1 MTRALVAAVLVALSC
16 VPAVAQAR
24 RGQAAIIADEAD
36 PASAAALEASRDAVV
51 AIRSRVQKRSFVTG
65 ERLTRMAYQSLTGP
79 QSPAGPPAARLPA
92 TIPLFPLG
100 DIMLFPNAER
110 PLLIFE
116 PRYRAMVA
124 DALKGDRIIGMVRLR
139 PGFEADYE
147 GRPPIDTVGC
157 AGVITEAEQLPDG
170 RYTILLRGLTKFR
183 VVQEDAGRPYRLAR
197 VDAVPEAGVS
207 AADRAALAI
216 ERRQMTDLLAL
227 QNVELASDPKDEQ
240 AIDTV
245 AQYLEMTSA
254 ERQALLE
261 MDGVLVR
268 ARALVSKLDGR

>member
-1 MTRALVAAVLVALSC
+1 MTRAVVAAALMALSC
-16 VPAVAQAR
+16 VPALAQAPVDGTVIVAHDKL
-24 RGQAAIIADEAD
+24 RG
-36 PASAAALEASRDAVV
+36 
-51 AIRSRVQKRSFVTG
+51 
-65 ERLTRMAYQSLTGP
+65 RMAKGQHLAAFNQTIPPS
-79 QSPAGPPAARLPA
+79 PPAARLPSA
-92 TIPLFPLG
+92 IPLFPLG

-124 DALKGDRIIGMVRLR
+124 DALKGDRIIGMIRLR

-147 GRPPIDTVGC
+147 GRPPIDAVGC
-157 AGVITEAEQLPDG
+157 AGVITDAEQLPDG
-170 RYTILLRGLTKFR
+170 RYTIVLRGLTKFR
-183 VVQEDAGRPYRLAR
+183 VLQEDTSRPYRLAR
-197 VDAVPEAGVS
+197 VDAVPEAAVA
-207 AADRAALAI
+207 AADRAALAV

-245 AQYLEMTSA
+245 AQYLEMTPA

-268 ARALVSKLDGR
+268 ARALVSKLNGR